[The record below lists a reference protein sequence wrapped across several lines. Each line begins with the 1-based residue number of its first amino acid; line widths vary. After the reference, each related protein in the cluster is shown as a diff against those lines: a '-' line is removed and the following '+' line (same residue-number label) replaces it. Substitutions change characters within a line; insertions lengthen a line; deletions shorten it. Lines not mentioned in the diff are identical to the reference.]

1 MSLLMSTSVVNVKVD
16 VNVNVNVKVIVID
29 EKVSSNPEKI
39 RIFFFISIN
48 LTLLPN
54 LIFLSILR
62 YIYHSHHHHL
72 DWANSS
78 TQHQGHD
85 GSVSGGRLKVD
96 NEAALAN
103 QVMPSEYIAD
113 IDCGLVRI

>member
-16 VNVNVNVKVIVID
+16 VNVNVNVKVNVID
-29 EKVSSNPEKI
+29 EKVSSNPEKK
-39 RIFFFISIN
+39 FFISIN